1 VACRREIVI
10 RAGADIR
17 VFLSAACSLAPVVV
31 LKKLVFVRA
40 RLHLRALEF
49 RELPEIESCGRH
61 QELPSDLPKTAQFG
75 LTHSDRVIQPN
86 AFSISGRFLWQFGT
100 HGRHL
105 AASTWQADHVVAIV
119 VRNCDKAIFNHV

>member
-17 VFLSAACSLAPVVV
+17 VFLSAACSLAPAVA
-31 LKKLVFVRA
+31 LKNSSLCALAYTSA
-40 RLHLRALEF
+40 RWSFGSCQRLKAAADIRNCHLIF
-49 RELPEIESCGRH
+49 
-61 QELPSDLPKTAQFG
+61 QKTAQFG
-75 LTHSDRVIQPN
+75 LMHSDRVIQPN

-119 VRNCDKAIFNHV
+119 VRNCDKTIFNHV